1 MIGSYKKLLEK
12 GVLNISLYYQIER
25 LKKINFKEY
34 LEIGFEFNWFKDE
47 IIKCENLDE
56 LGEVLF
62 DKKSVDVILL
72 GEDIERFDEDGIELF
87 NNWFEYIVDSK
98 KVDEDGFVL
107 GLLFEELF
115 ELNEFKIEDLKNEFV
130 DLGYDKVS
138 IMIEELKVMNY
149 E

>member
-1 MIGSYKKLLEK
+1 MSLSYKKLLEK
-12 GVLNISLYYQIER
+12 GVLNVSLYYQIER

-34 LEIGFEFNWFKDE
+34 LELGFEFNWFKDE
-47 IIKCENLDE
+47 IIRCENLDE
-56 LGEVLF
+56 LGKVLF
-62 DKKSVDVILL
+62 DKKSVDIILL

-87 NNWFEYIVDSK
+87 NNWFEYIIDSK
-98 KVDEDGFVL
+98 KVDEEGFVM
-107 GLLFEELF
+107 GMLFDELF
-115 ELNEFKIEDLKNEFV
+115 ELNEFKIEELENEFV

>member
-115 ELNEFKIEDLKNEFV
+115 ELNEFKIEELENEFV

-138 IMIEELKVMNY
+138 IMIEELKFMNY

>member
-115 ELNEFKIEDLKNEFV
+115 ELNEFKIEELENEFV